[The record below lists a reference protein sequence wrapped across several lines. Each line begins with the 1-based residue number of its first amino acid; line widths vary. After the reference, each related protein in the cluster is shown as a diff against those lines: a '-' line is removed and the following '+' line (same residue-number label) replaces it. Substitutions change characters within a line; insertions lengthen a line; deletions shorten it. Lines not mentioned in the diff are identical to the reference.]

1 MENKIMK
8 TKIKLGVSLGDKVY
22 ELICKSVWF
31 SVYTSALPK
40 VDTPTRLLVGDVLKE
55 PINNSTRWNIRL

>member
-1 MENKIMK
+1 MK

-31 SVYTSALPK
+31 SVYTSTIPK
-40 VDTPTRLLVGDVLKE
+40 VDTPIRHSVGDVLKE
-55 PINNSTRWNIRL
+55 PINNSTRYNIRL

>member
-1 MENKIMK
+1 MK

-31 SVYTSALPK
+31 SVYTSTIPK
-40 VDTPTRLLVGDVLKE
+40 VNTPTRLLVGDVLKE
-55 PINNSTRWNIRL
+55 PINNSTRYNIRL

>member
-1 MENKIMK
+1 MK
-8 TKIKLGVSLGDKVY
+8 TKINLGVSLGDKVY
-22 ELICKSVWF
+22 ELIFKSVWF

-40 VDTPTRLLVGDVLKE
+40 VDTPIRGLVIDVLKE